1 MNASS
6 HEKPNSAGLI
16 AAPITDNTA
25 PQAIKM
31 AGSLRHLDKS
41 SGGGNGGFSFGKLII
56 FGVAQTSG
64 LCF

>member
-25 PQAIKM
+25 PTTIKTV
-31 AGSLRHLDKS
+31 GNLRHPDKS
-41 SGGGNGGFSFGKLII
+41 SGGGK
-56 FGVAQTSG
+56 GVMLLG
-64 LCF
+64 ELMYLK